1 MLKLLLPILFPSWRF
16 FSSIGPSPRVHIA
29 FSNNENDEPASWRE
43 LRSIPQNVSLEEG
56 IFRLFHNP
64 RWNETLY
71 INTCAEHLF
80 EAYSEMREREIMRPI
95 LAAIKAGEIIP
106 DDNSVY
112 VKFRISAVIREGQV
126 ITQPITFV
134 SKAVNFGAGD

>member
-16 FSSIGPSPRVHIA
+16 FSSIGPSPRFHIA

-43 LRSIPQNVSLEEG
+43 LRSIPKNVSLKEG

-112 VKFRISAVIREGQV
+112 VKFRISAVIRERQV